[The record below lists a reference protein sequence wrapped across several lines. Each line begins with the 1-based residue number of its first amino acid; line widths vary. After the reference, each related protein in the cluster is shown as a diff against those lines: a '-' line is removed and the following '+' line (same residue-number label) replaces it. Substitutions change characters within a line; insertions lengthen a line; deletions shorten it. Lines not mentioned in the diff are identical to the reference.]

1 MTRAA
6 RFWLTWLPAVGAVV
20 GMLAVS
26 VTRPWRLVDLEY
38 AFLPAARAVLH
49 GHSPY
54 AGAYAQ
60 LREIGSAYI
69 YPPPI
74 AFLAV
79 PFTALPKPAA
89 AAFFTAIMVAAT
101 VAGLWLLGVR
111 DRRCYAVALVAHPV
125 LAAELAGALSVL
137 IMLVTAAAWRWR
149 NSPSAVGCL
158 VALAISAKLFCW
170 PLAGWLVLT
179 GRLRAAAVAAV
190 AGVLVIAGSWAVIGF
205 AGLHEYPRLL
215 SWVTATEAPDSYS
228 LAALLHWAG
237 VPLAAGELIGMVA
250 AVAVLLAA
258 ARSRNQVAFL
268 GAVAGTLLASPI
280 VWAHYFTL
288 LLIPCALGWPRLAP
302 PWFLLLGGWI
312 LIAHENVSG
321 SLIAL
326 IGYQAIAAGLFL
338 LSARR
343 SSRVGQWA
351 V

>member
-1 MTRAA
+1 MRAA

-20 GMLAVS
+20 GILAVS
-26 VTRPWRLVDLEY
+26 VTRPRRLVDLEY

-54 AGAYAQ
+54 AGAHAQ
-60 LREIGSAYI
+60 LRQIGSAYI
-69 YPPPI
+69 YPPPV
-74 AFLAV
+74 AFLAI

-89 AAFFTAIMVAAT
+89 AALFTAIMVAAT

-111 DRRCYAVALVAHPV
+111 DSRCYGLALVAHPV

-137 IMLVTAAAWRWR
+137 IMLITAAAWRWR
-149 NSPSAVGCL
+149 DSAPAVGCL
-158 VALAISAKLFCW
+158 VALAIAAKLFCW

-179 GRLRAAAVAAV
+179 RRLRAAAVAAV
-190 AGVLVIAGSWAVIGF
+190 VGVAMIAGSWAVIGF
-205 AGLHEYPRLL
+205 AGLHQYPRLL
-215 SWVTATEAPDSYS
+215 SWVTASEAADSYS
-228 LAALLHWAG
+228 LAALLQWAG
-237 VPLAAGELIGMVA
+237 VRLAIGELVGVLAAL
-250 AVAVLLAA
+250 AVLTAA
-258 ARSRNQVAFL
+258 ARSRNQVVFL
-268 GAVAGTLLASPI
+268 GSVAATLLASPI

-288 LLIPCALGWPRLAP
+288 LLIPCSLGWPRLAA

-338 LSARR
+338 LCARR
-343 SSRVGQWA
+343 SSRVA
-351 V
+351 PCAA

>member
-1 MTRAA
+1 MRS
-6 RFWLTWLPAVGAVV
+6 F
-20 GMLAVS
+20 
-26 VTRPWRLVDLEY
+26 
-38 AFLPAARAVLH
+38 
-49 GHSPY
+49 
-54 AGAYAQ
+54 AQ
-60 LREIGSAYI
+60 IGSAYI

-89 AAFFTAIMVAAT
+89 AALFTAIMVAAT

-137 IMLVTAAAWRWR
+137 IMLITAAAWRWR
-149 NSPSAVGCL
+149 NSPSMVGCL
-158 VALAISAKLFCW
+158 VALAIAPSSSAGRSRCGSCSL
-170 PLAGWLVLT
+170 

-190 AGVLVIAGSWAVIGF
+190 AGVSVIAGSWAVIGF
-205 AGLHEYPRLL
+205 TGLHEYPRLL

-237 VPLAAGELIGMVA
+237 VPLAAGELIGVVA

-268 GAVAGTLLASPI
+268 AAVAATLLASPI

-343 SSRVGQWA
+343 SSRVGPCA
-351 V
+351 A

>member
-1 MTRAA
+1 MRAA

-26 VTRPWRLVDLEY
+26 VTRPRRLVDLEY

-54 AGAYAQ
+54 AGAHAQ
-60 LREIGSAYI
+60 LRQIGSAYI
-69 YPPPI
+69 YPPPV
-74 AFLAV
+74 AFLAI

-89 AAFFTAIMVAAT
+89 AALFTAIMVAAT

-111 DRRCYAVALVAHPV
+111 DSRCYGLALVAHPV

-137 IMLVTAAAWRWR
+137 IMLITAAAWRWR
-149 NSPSAVGCL
+149 HSAPAVGCL
-158 VALAISAKLFCW
+158 VALAIAAKLFCW
-170 PLAGWLVLT
+170 PLAAWLVLT
-179 GRLRAAAVAAV
+179 RRLRAAAVAAV
-190 AGVLVIAGSWAVIGF
+190 VGVAMIAGSWAVIGF
-205 AGLHEYPRLL
+205 AGLHQYPRLL
-215 SWVTATEAPDSYS
+215 SSVTASEAADSYS
-228 LAALLHWAG
+228 LAALLQWAG
-237 VPLAAGELIGMVA
+237 VRLAIGELVGVLAAL
-250 AVAVLLAA
+250 AVLTAA
-258 ARSRNQVAFL
+258 ARSRNQVVFL
-268 GAVAGTLLASPI
+268 GSVAATLLASPI

-288 LLIPCALGWPRLAP
+288 LLIPCSLGWPRLAP

-338 LSARR
+338 LCARR
-343 SSRVGQWA
+343 SSRVA
-351 V
+351 PCAA